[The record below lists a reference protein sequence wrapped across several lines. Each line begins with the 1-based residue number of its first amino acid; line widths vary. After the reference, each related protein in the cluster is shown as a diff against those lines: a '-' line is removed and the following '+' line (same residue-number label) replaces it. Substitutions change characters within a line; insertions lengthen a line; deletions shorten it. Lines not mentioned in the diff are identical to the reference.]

1 MCATVRHAVVVPLAF
16 GQYGRLSPAVV
27 GPRPTAREVAVP
39 PGDPSAPTVI
49 VSDVFGA
56 GAREGTGVGPEQ
68 TRCGQRRLVARPH
81 HTAEG
86 VCQRRKQIQA
96 GGWQPGP

>member
-49 VSDVFGA
+49 VSDVFGV
-56 GAREGTGVGPEQ
+56 GGTRGH
-68 TRCGQRRLVARPH
+68 RSRPRADQVRSEE
-81 HTAEG
+81 TG
-86 VCQRRKQIQA
+86 C
-96 GGWQPGP
+96 

>member
-86 VCQRRKQIQA
+86 VCQRRKQSQA